1 MVIRVSVKS
10 SLASSRVHAF
20 IYLLRDNPRRSII
33 RSLFSFDRFIH
44 SFGFERK
51 EGEEGGRDIGY
62 KYHYRRNM
70 KLHYNGKRVDRGVE
84 FESQESR
91 LVVENLF
98 ARIVLLWE

>member
-1 MVIRVSVKS
+1 MSKS

-62 KYHYRRNM
+62 KYHYRQNM